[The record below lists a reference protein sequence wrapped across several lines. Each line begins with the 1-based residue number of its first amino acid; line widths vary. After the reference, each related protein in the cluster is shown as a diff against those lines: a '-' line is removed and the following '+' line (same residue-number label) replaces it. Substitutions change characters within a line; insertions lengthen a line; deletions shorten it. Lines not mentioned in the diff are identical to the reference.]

1 MGIGTDIADKIFA
14 NNGASYDR
22 IAMLCT
28 LGLDIWWKNLILQ
41 QIPHNPSR
49 IIDQA
54 CGTGILTL
62 KIARRFPRCRVV
74 GVEMH
79 EDFLAVARQ
88 KAQAL
93 KLTNVEFILG
103 RAEDVILEGGVDCIT
118 SSYLAKYAELD
129 LLVKNARAMLR
140 PGGVLIMHELTVPV
154 NPVFAALWRLQ
165 FRFLQ
170 AYGTWRYPEW
180 EVSFREL
187 PLLVKETR
195 WLEDLTTALAA
206 EGFSNIRVKPQLF
219 EVSAIVS
226 AQK

>member
-1 MGIGTDIADKIFA
+1 MGIGTEIANRFFA
-14 NNGASYDR
+14 NNGVTYDR
-22 IAMLCT
+22 IANLCT
-28 LGLDIWWKNLILQ
+28 LGMDIWWKKLILEK
-41 QIPHNPSR
+41 IPHNPTR

-62 KIARRFPRCRVV
+62 RIARRFPHCRVV
-74 GVEMH
+74 GVDLH
-79 EDFLAVARQ
+79 DDFLAVAKQ

-118 SSYLAKYAELD
+118 SSYLAKYAEID
-129 LLVKNARAMLR
+129 LLVENAKAMLR
-140 PGGVLIMHELTVPV
+140 PGGVIIMHELTVPTT
-154 NPVFAALWRLQ
+154 PLFARLWRLQ
-165 FRFLQ
+165 FAFLQ
-170 AYGTWRYPEW
+170 TYGAWRYPEW

-195 WLEDLTTALAA
+195 WLEELTNALQAKS
-206 EGFSNIRVKPQLF
+206 FSNILVEPQLF

-226 AQK
+226 AQR